1 MERYRAVVLDD
12 QELMQDMLV
21 RILNRRDF
29 DAVGYDEAERL
40 LAEVFDVIRPPDEQP
55 DLVVVDLKLKT
66 DKMQGI
72 DLIDT
77 LMKRDLACVIVA
89 ITADLQGEAAEEA
102 MKLGAAVVGKGP
114 DNFLVDNFLVTI
126 QKMERLAEIGRKRKL
141 YRLQAGT
148 APREM
153 DSRRL
158 RRPVFLSY
166 SHHDA
171 RIANGLRSNL
181 EMQGIDVWYAPTT
194 LNAGDPWA
202 QRVDAAIDH
211 SRVFVA
217 LNTDKSLISPECI
230 AEFARFHRRLERNLE
245 PQPLVVPVRY
255 GISDDRRTS
264 EILRIFDSY
273 QYVDLSANYVDQL
286 NSLIARIK
294 TFVARGT
301 KSSSSSSAEPKRV
314 A

>member
-29 DAVGYDEAERL
+29 DAVGYGEAERL
-40 LAEVFDVIRPPDEQP
+40 LADVFDVIRPPDEQP

-72 DLIDT
+72 ELIDR

-114 DNFLVDNFLVTI
+114 DNFLIDNFLVTI

-141 YRLQAGT
+141 YRLRAGT

-153 DSRRL
+153 DSKRL

-166 SHHDA
+166 SHYDA

-202 QRVDAAIDH
+202 RCVDAAIDH

-217 LNTDKSLISPECI
+217 LNTDKSLVSPECI
-230 AEFARFHRRLERNLE
+230 GEFARFHRRLERNLE
-245 PQPLVVPVRY
+245 PKPLVVPVRY
-255 GISDDRRTS
+255 GVSEDGRTR
-264 EILRIFDSY
+264 EMLRIFDSY
-273 QYVDLSANYVDQL
+273 QYVDLSTNYIHHL
-286 NSLIARIK
+286 NSLIATIK
-294 TFVARGT
+294 VFLGRSA
-301 KSSSSSSAEPKRV
+301 KSSSPTSAQPERV